1 MLLFIILV
9 IVLIYV
15 IYKIFMQ
22 KRIPNNTVIA
32 FTGGLGSGKTF
43 LGVKTAIQHHKKMM
57 LLYTLGIIKKKPEF
71 WSNIPIRYT
80 RKKWARQLNYEHL
93 TLKAR
98 IEEYSTIFIDELG
111 QFASQYDYQNPYV
124 MMYLQEFIRFYRH
137 YTDGKLI
144 ITDQTSSN
152 IVVAIRRRINQI
164 YNLHDFK
171 RFFFFWYTVKV
182 NEILLT
188 EDIMNIKQTDSDDEP
203 YFMGYLPFK
212 YLKFLNYLNPFYYKK
227 YDSRTYSINYKAKY
241 QINFN
246 LWNQYKTDYF
256 IELPNIGDLKKKYLK
271 DGYVLREEMDT
282 ALENYKK
289 ATAITDIQTS
299 DILTN
304 NENEVKKNS
313 GG

>member
-1 MLLFIILV
+1 MLLFIIAIILS
-9 IVLIYV
+9 IYFLFV
-15 IYKIFMQ
+15 YFSQ
-22 KRIPNNTVIA
+22 KKVPNNTVIA

-43 LGVKTAIQHHKKMM
+43 LGVKYAIKHHKKMRM
-57 LLYTLGIIKKKPEF
+57 MYRLGIIKTKPLF
-71 WSNIPIRYT
+71 YSNIPIRYE
-80 RKKWARQLNYEHL
+80 RKSWAFILEYDHL
-93 TLKAR
+93 TLKSR
-98 IEEYSTIFIDELG
+98 IPEYSTIFIDELG

-171 RFFFFWYTVKV
+171 RFFGFWYIVKV

-188 EDIMNIKQTDSDDEP
+188 EDIMNIKQTDQDDEP

-212 YLKFLNYLNPFYYKK
+212 HLKLLNYLNPFYLKK
-227 YDSRTYSINYKAKY
+227 YDSRTYSINYKAKQ

-246 LWNQYKTDYF
+246 LWEQYKTDYF

-271 DGYVLREEMDT
+271 EGFVSRIEMDQ
-282 ALENYKK
+282 ALDNYKK
-289 ATAITDIQTS
+289 ATATTDIQPDSEIT
-299 DILTN
+299 IN
-304 NENEVKKNS
+304 
-313 GG
+313 

>member
-1 MLLFIILV
+1 MLLFIIVL
-9 IVLIYV
+9 IILIYV
-15 IYKIFMQ
+15 CFKLLLQ

-43 LGVKTAIQHHKKMM
+43 LGVKYAIKHHKKMM

-111 QFASQYDYQNPYV
+111 HFASQYDYQNPYV

-171 RFFFFWYTVKV
+171 RFFGFWYYVKV
-182 NEILLT
+182 NELLLT
-188 EDIMNIKQTDSDDEP
+188 EDIMNIKETDKDDEP

-212 YLKFLNYLNPFYYKK
+212 YLKFLNYLNPFYFKK
-227 YDSRTYSINYKAKY
+227 YDSRTYSINYKAQY
-241 QINFN
+241 QVNFN
-246 LWNQYKTDYF
+246 VWNQYKTNYF
-256 IELPNIGDLKKKYLK
+256 IELPNIGDLKKKFLK
-271 DGYVLREEMDT
+271 DGYVNREIMDK
-282 ALENYKK
+282 ALDNYKK
-289 ATAITDIQTS
+289 ATATTDIQPVSEKTQFQ
-299 DILTN
+299 N
-304 NENEVKKNS
+304 AVNENN

>member
-1 MLLFIILV
+1 MLILIIVLV
-9 IVLIYV
+9 VLIYV
-15 IYKIFMQ
+15 IYKIVLQ
-22 KRIPNNTVIA
+22 KRIPDNTVIA

-43 LGVKTAIQHHKKMM
+43 LGVKTAIKHHKKML
-57 LLYTLGIIKKKPEF
+57 LLYTIGIIKKKPEF
-71 WSNIPIRYT
+71 WSNIPIRYS
-80 RKKWARQLNYEHL
+80 RKKWARQLSYEHL
-93 TLKAR
+93 TLKSR

-171 RFFFFWYTVKV
+171 RFFFFWYQVKV

-188 EDIMNIKQTDSDDEP
+188 EDIMNIKQTDQDDEP

-212 YLKFLNYLNPFYYKK
+212 YLKILNHLNPFYFKK
-227 YDSRTYSINYKAKY
+227 YDSRTYSINYKAQY
-241 QINFN
+241 QVNYNI
-246 LWNQYKTDYF
+246 WEKYKTDYF

-271 DGYVLREEMDT
+271 EGFVSRIEMDQ

-289 ATAITDIQTS
+289 ATAITDKQPDDEKTINQ
-299 DILTN
+299 N
-304 NENEVKKNS
+304 AVNEN
-313 GG
+313 